1 MAPNSSNRFD
11 MLLEQ
16 MRSNDLKS
24 MLRMWGGRTQ
34 TRKDD
39 MLAFIRAGLADPE
52 RVRDAIAGLKPVE
65 REALALMKWMN
76 GAIDARA
83 LITGLRAMGVELPK
97 SRSWQDQSDRQL
109 LRELIARG
117 LLLSGYEP
125 DPAYIVEYSSN
136 MLFSDERL
144 LAEIGPPEP
153 VPLSIQ
159 PVAEPASTLYRRPP
173 TVVMDILGL
182 LQAIAKLGSLQLTK
196 SGSVRVG
203 ELRKLARALKWDEGS
218 ILVDGL
224 PFPNPVS
231 SLLYVLYYAG
241 LVRREDGRL
250 VADGA
255 VEQFVDRSYVE
266 QISGLLRGFLH
277 LHEWREQDQ
286 DDSWY
291 YASGGG
297 QSAIRLAL
305 TIMLM
310 ALPQDASGFF
320 AVDDLDAA
328 LFERIGEHFSLSF
341 QVHPPY
347 FFQKTPAEMQREL
360 ELWRKRLR
368 SDWLKIERPWI
379 DAALTTWLYY
389 IGIVEL
395 GFVHDQLVS
404 VRLTDIGRAVLRPG
418 RAPSAATTTEPAGT
432 PWLVQP
438 DFEVV
443 VYLDQT
449 SPEQIAFI
457 ERHAER
463 FQSQP
468 HIARYKLTR
477 ESIYRGLESGTT
489 LDDLLARLR
498 EGASVAVPQNVLA
511 SIRDWAARRDQIIL
525 RRRVALL
532 EFPDA
537 QTRQHALE
545 GGLEGTAIGER
556 FVLLANTR
564 SALPKHERLNY
575 AQPLPPCLALSEEGL
590 ITLKRPAH
598 DLLLRPQLDRWA
610 EPSSDDSWQLTEA
623 RVVAAIKAGSPA
635 SDLTGL
641 LQARLTHAMPLLLA
655 FALRGWAGRRQPL
668 ELATI
673 TVLRCAN
680 STVFAAITGSAL
692 LAPYLSG
699 TLAPDVLVVKP
710 QAIAALRERLA
721 WAGMELT
728 ETLDVQVA

>member
-1 MAPNSSNRFD
+1 MAPNPSNRFD
-11 MLLEQ
+11 MLLDQ

-52 RVRDAIAGLKPVE
+52 RVRDAIADLKPME
-65 REALALMKWMN
+65 RETLALMKWMN
-76 GAIDARA
+76 GSIDASA
-83 LITGLRAMGVELPK
+83 LIAGLRAMGVELPK
-97 SRSWQDQSDRQL
+97 SRSRYDQSDRQL
-109 LRELIARG
+109 LQTLIQRG

-125 DPAYIVEYSSN
+125 DPSYIVEYSAN

-144 LAEIGPPEP
+144 LAEIGLPEP
-153 VPLSIQ
+153 VPLSIK
-159 PVAEPASTLYRRPP
+159 PVAEPGSTLYRRPP

-182 LQAIAKLGSLQLTK
+182 LQTIARLGSLQLTK

-203 ELRKLARALKWDEGS
+203 DLRKLTRALKWDEDS

-224 PFPNPVS
+224 SFPDPVGA
-231 SLLYVLYYAG
+231 LLDVMYYAG
-241 LVRREDGRL
+241 LLRREDGRL

-255 VEQFVDRSYVE
+255 VEQFADRTYVE

-277 LHEWREQDQ
+277 LHEWREQQ
-286 DDSWY
+286 VDSWY
-291 YASGGG
+291 YASGGR
-297 QSAIRLAL
+297 QSALRLAL

-310 ALPQDASGFF
+310 ALPQDTSGFF
-320 AVDDLDAA
+320 AIDDLDAA
-328 LFERIGEHFSLSF
+328 LFDRIGEHFSLSF
-341 QVHPPY
+341 QIHPPY
-347 FFQKTPAEMQREL
+347 FFQKTPEEVQREQQA
-360 ELWRKRLR
+360 WRKRLR
-368 SDWLKIERPWI
+368 TDWLKIERPWL

-395 GFVHDQLVS
+395 GFVHDRPVS
-404 VRLTDIGRAVLRPG
+404 LRLTEIGRAVLQPS
-418 RAPSAATTTEPAGT
+418 RAASGAALSAPAGT

-463 FQSQP
+463 FQSEP

-489 LDDLLARLR
+489 LDDLLDRLR
-498 EGASVAVPQNVLA
+498 AGASVAVPQNVLA

-525 RRRVALL
+525 RRRAALL

-537 QTRQHALE
+537 QARQHALDD
-545 GGLEGTAIGER
+545 GLTGTPIGER
-556 FVLLANTR
+556 FVLLADTR

-590 ITLKRPAH
+590 ITLKRPTQ
-598 DLLLRPQLDRWA
+598 DLLIRPQLDRWA
-610 EPSSDDSWQLTEA
+610 DPTPDGGWQLTEA
-623 RVVAAIKAGSPA
+623 RVAAAIKAGAPI

-641 LQARLTHAMPLLLA
+641 LQTRLTHAMPPLLSV
-655 FALRGWAGRRQPL
+655 ALRGWAGRRQPL
-668 ELATI
+668 ALATI

-680 STVFAAITGSAL
+680 PAVFAAIAGSAL

-699 TLAPDVLVVKP
+699 TLAPDVLLVKP
-710 QAIAALRERLA
+710 QMIAALRERLA
-721 WAGMELT
+721 WAGMELS
-728 ETLDVQVA
+728 ESLEVYAA